1 MPVVVRRLGRLLILG
16 MSAGCAWS
24 NGGAAVHSGHT
35 PAPTEAC
42 VPASWACGAV
52 VRIDARSGA
61 ARWQVDTNGDVNS
74 VVAGRRGGVFIA
86 GGFTRVGGARRPY
99 IAHVFADGRL
109 DTRWQPRVWSRASVR
124 GTQPT
129 LALGRGRLFAVGLT
143 TNPKRP
149 TGIVAISARTGVVD
163 RHWGVGIRIVDGVA
177 PVAVAGRRLYVGA
190 ALVRGHTITGSVALL
205 DATTGAFDPA
215 FHTPILNGGEGTGVN
230 TLAVAGR
237 RLYVGGQYE
246 SIDRVRLNG
255 LSVLDAGSGR
265 LITSWRPRLSRC
277 GVCVQASLVYG
288 VAVGAAAVYVA
299 TAALRVDGGRR
310 YGVALLNP
318 TTAAVQPWSPRL
330 AGNAEVVIRAGNR
343 VYIGGDFTKVNDMP
357 RRGLAALDPRT
368 GRLLPSWQPSTGTSA
383 VLSLSASANSVFA
396 GTVLPAAPTA

>member
-1 MPVVVRRLGRLLILG
+1 M
-16 MSAGCAWS
+16 
-24 NGGAAVHSGHT
+24 
-35 PAPTEAC
+35 
-42 VPASWACGAV
+42 PASWACGAV

-74 VVAGRRGGVFIA
+74 VVADRRGGVFIA
-86 GGFTRVGGARRPY
+86 GGFTRVGGTRRPY

-124 GTQPT
+124 DTQPT

-149 TGIVAISARTGVVD
+149 TGMSRSALVPGWSIGTGAWASESSTESPRWPWPD
-163 RHWGVGIRIVDGVA
+163 AACMSA
-177 PVAVAGRRLYVGA
+177 PRSFEDTPSPVRGA
-190 ALVRGHTITGSVALL
+190 ARRHDGCFRPRVS
-205 DATTGAFDPA
+205 
-215 FHTPILNGGEGTGVN
+215 TPILNGGEGTGVN

-265 LITSWRPRLSRC
+265 LIRSWRPRLSRC

-288 VAVGAAAVYVA
+288 VAVGAAGVYVA
-299 TAALRVDGGRR
+299 TAALRLDGGRR

-330 AGNAEVVIRAGNR
+330 AGYAEVIIRAGNR
-343 VYIGGDFTKVNDMP
+343 VYIGGDFTEVNNKP
-357 RRGLAALDPRT
+357 RRGLAAIDPRT
-368 GRLLPSWQPSTGTSA
+368 GRLLPSWQPSSGTSA
-383 VLSLSASANSVFA
+383 VLSLSASAKSVFA